1 MNAGDICTRDVVTC
15 GLNTT
20 VLEACRIMRD
30 RHVGDVVAVETSA
43 DGKLHARGV
52 LTDRDIV
59 LAVVAREVDAF
70 ALFVGDVM
78 SSPLIV
84 AYEGEDVW
92 QLVKRMRLHAIRRMP
107 VVSESG
113 ELVGLLSFDDL
124 LDAACAFLAELS
136 LVTARQPHFEEK
148 NRA

>member
-1 MNAGDICTRDVVTC
+1 MTC
-15 GLNTT
+15 GLNAT
-20 VLEACRIMRD
+20 VLEACQLMRD
-30 RHVGDVVAVETSA
+30 RHVGDVVAVEKGA

-59 LAVVAREVDAF
+59 LAVLAREVDALG
-70 ALFVGDVM
+70 LFVGDVM
-78 SSPLIV
+78 TTPLVV

-107 VVSESG
+107 VVSDTG

-148 NRA
+148 HRV